1 MAFEITD
8 NTKSIMDDLESGAAF
23 DTSML
28 TDMGAL
34 NGQWAGLH
42 AEQDSLFGTYSPIHG
57 SFEGLDDTSEMSSS
71 GVASLPFLNDEQRGT
86 LLGLASKNEV
96 LTQEQFDALGLPSG
110 IDLRDG
116 ENRLLEIGK
125 VPVPDAVS
133 KIPFLASDQRESL
146 VGKPAGLLSNLQA
159 HAEGQFA
166 SITDNLSLYTT
177 HQSVQNA
184 MGNSQGC
191 GGLTEHFGSIMSMG
205 QGIAAAVK
213 GAKGAIDEMKA
224 WKNQYQ
230 SELNSFDENAIGIL
244 TGKINNP
251 VLSRLVKGSGLHDQ
265 LDKILKEGGIA
276 KDSEQAQQ
284 IRQEIGERLTPNL
297 NDFYNK
303 KSKVNEEV
311 AKINEARG
319 GILGQV
325 SKELTVLNKATT
337 TLRRLGAANSLQ
349 GLFKANECAQTLLG
363 FVASSNFLGKLGQ

>member
-28 TDMGAL
+28 GDLGSL
-34 NGQWAGLH
+34 NGQWAGL
-42 AEQDSLFGTYSPIHG
+42 AADQDTLFGSFSPIHG
-57 SFEGLDDTSEMSSS
+57 SFDGLEDSTPMTEEELASYAGLD
-71 GVASLPFLNDEQRGT
+71 A
-86 LLGLASKNEV
+86 
-96 LTQEQFDALGLPSG
+96 
-110 IDLRDG
+110 
-116 ENRLLEIGK
+116 
-125 VPVPDAVS
+125 
-133 KIPFLASDQRESL
+133 DQKAAL
-146 VGKPAGLLSNLQA
+146 VGKPKGLLTNLQA
-159 HAEGQFA
+159 QAETQFK

-205 QGIAAAVK
+205 QGIAGAVK
-213 GAKGAIDEMKA
+213 SAKGAIDQLKLAKA
-224 WKNQYQ
+224 QIQ
-230 SELNSFDENAIGIL
+230 GEIDSFDENAIGIL
-244 TGKINNP
+244 TGKINNT

-265 LDKILKEGGIA
+265 LDKILEEGGIA